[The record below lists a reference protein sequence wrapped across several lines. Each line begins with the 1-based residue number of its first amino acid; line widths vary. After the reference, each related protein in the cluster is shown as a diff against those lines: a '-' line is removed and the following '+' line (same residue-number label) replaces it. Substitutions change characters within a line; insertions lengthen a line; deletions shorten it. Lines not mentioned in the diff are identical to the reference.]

1 MKLSSIEKDK
11 QPSEEILRL
20 FEKVRVAYLS
30 AKNDPTEYGGR
41 WRNAVELIKDS
52 LEEIDAT
59 SKELK
64 DFIDEDLLDAKESG
78 DPSSDQAKK
87 IFEGIKSLRYSS
99 DLVQDP
105 FAKRF
110 KGNVL
115 EALLGNPETMVKFVH
130 YALRSDDNPLP
141 EEVYAIKDMQIDDIT
156 VGLKGLDIESDDIA
170 LYIIEH
176 YGDGKDSKAVEK
188 KVKSALDMLELLM
201 LSRYEKSDLD
211 ELVEIEG
218 FETEKEEK
226 ASIKKDETEKSE
238 EEKSLTDFIV
248 PNKPMYRIFEIEDIN
263 ELKGFSGDWYIQE
276 KYDGM
281 RIQLQ
286 KIDKSVKVY
295 SYNKKDITEKC
306 KEIVSE
312 LKKKQFGDC
321 ILDAELIL
329 FDGEEALHRADTIS
343 HVFQNKYKDATLK
356 CHVFDIMRHNEQN
369 LLDEELSDRMTIMFN
384 NYSMHSSDILNF
396 PSKKDTRQADNLKDI
411 EEYAKE
417 IMEMPTSEGV
427 VIKDATSTYYLG
439 TRKNPKWIKWKKF
452 VDLDVIVL
460 DKSKTKSNLYSYTLG
475 IGPVEDEG
483 KFIQE
488 FQGKKYMNV
497 GKALNTKISA
507 NIGDIIRVKV
517 DEVKNAG
524 ERYTLYSAQV
534 IEIPEVEAPDK
545 LVTLEMLSQ
554 DTKKSLNYSIE
565 GLKKGITITDHIH
578 GEATLIVKA
587 DLDGFTIYGFEENN
601 LMSKNA
607 LIDLDMWKQQVEE
620 IMKTKQGKLTV
631 SIFNYLK
638 QNGAKTPKEVHNYL
652 VRNQP
657 SLYEDILES
666 EYSKLKDWAE
676 QRDGISF
683 ENDKLF
689 AEADKIY
696 QEDDIKKAY
705 KTPEEYQKGQFR
717 IYMRKDNNLNIV
729 MKLGD
734 ESINWLIDIENEE
747 ELFDLFGKAGKY
759 PAEVAKTIDKEKTID
774 SGSVKLGIQRHGYH
788 EYFLDGNKFQ
798 TKLHV
803 RVIPVKGNKMWLAWT
818 GFKQKPADQE
828 GDEGIW
834 NIYEDKF
841 SSMEIPR
848 N

>member
-115 EALLGNPETMVKFVH
+115 EALLGNPEIMVKFVH
-130 YALRSDDNPLP
+130 YALRSDDNTLP
-141 EEVYAIKDMQIDDIT
+141 KEVYAIKDMQMDDIT

-201 LSRYEKSDLD
+201 LSRYEESDLD

-286 KIDKSVKVY
+286 KIDKSIKVF

-312 LKKKQFGDC
+312 LSKKQFGDC

-329 FDGEEALHRADTIS
+329 FDGEDALHRADTIS
-343 HVFQNKYKDATLK
+343 HVFQNKYKDAKLK

-427 VIKDATSTYYLG
+427 VIKDATSTYYVG

-607 LIDLDMWKQQVEE
+607 LMDLDMWKQQVEE

-631 SIFNYLK
+631 AIFNYLK

-747 ELFDLFGKAGKY
+747 ELFDMFGKAGKY

-788 EYFLDGNKFQ
+788 EYFLEGNKFQ

-841 SSMEIPR
+841 SSMQIPR